1 MKASTPSTCLIFNLI
16 KTHSETDK
24 GENQELFKFMAVQEM
39 GNWFCITKSSSEQF
53 YYNLIKTYLENW
65 LYVIS
70 IMGIEVCKVT
80 RTCWQVS
87 GDAPLCN
94 AHSTS
99 WLERKQKEKYIF
111 KINVQCTIKDMRYY
125 QKVWENLNSTWEPNV
140 SETFATVPFGNQ
152 YRNNR

>member
-1 MKASTPSTCLIFNLI
+1 MKINITNVQKQLYLKLIKTIFLQAQNKWKQQLIFNLI

-94 AHSTS
+94 VRSTS
-99 WLERKQKEKYIF
+99 WLEGKQKENKYIF
-111 KINVQCTIKDMRYY
+111 KINVQCT
-125 QKVWENLNSTWEPNV
+125 L
-140 SETFATVPFGNQ
+140 
-152 YRNNR
+152 